1 MANKTAMD
9 LLPNPL
15 PDGIRGDWMLF
26 AAMHHDAVSECVER
40 ACEKSPPTKCER
52 CGGPFG
58 ARHEPPGGW
67 ELENGEI
74 VCHQCCV
81 VDTIMIG
88 DMLNMLAKKEIKEI
102 VDGN

>member
-1 MANKTAMD
+1 MASKSAMD

-15 PDGIRGDWMLF
+15 PEGIHGDWMLS
-26 AAMHHDAVSECVER
+26 AAMFHDVVSECCDRVFER
-40 ACEKSPPTKCER
+40 PKPTKCDR

-58 ARHEPPGGW
+58 AKHEPPGGW
-67 ELENGEI
+67 EIESGEI
-74 VCHQCCV
+74 VCQQCCV